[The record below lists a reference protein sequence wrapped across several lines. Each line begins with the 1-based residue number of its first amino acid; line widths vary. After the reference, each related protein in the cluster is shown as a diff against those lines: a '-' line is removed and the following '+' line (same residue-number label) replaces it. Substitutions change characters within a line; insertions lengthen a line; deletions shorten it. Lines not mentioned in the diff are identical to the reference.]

1 MRRIV
6 MALAG
11 GGGVPAVN
19 RRMTAPCDVG
29 IYAGRDLPF
38 QHPQTGH
45 VTGDGASAYGMA
57 CIPSIN
63 ENLEKRPT
71 RTRRT
76 NEHQRD
82 RMGERFQTGRTRGET
97 HAHRPGPPH
106 GRQRHHQTLATETG
120 KQHTSRSMPS

>member
-1 MRRIV
+1 MKRIV

-11 GGGVPAVN
+11 GGGIPTMN
-19 RRMTAPCDVG
+19 RRMTTPCDVG

-38 QHPQTGH
+38 RHLRAGH

-57 CIPSIN
+57 RIPSIN

-82 RMGERFQTGRTRGET
+82 RMGERFQTGRTRGEP

-106 GRQRHHQTLATETG
+106 GRQRHHQTLTTETG

>member
-1 MRRIV
+1 MKRIV

-11 GGGVPAVN
+11 GGGVPTVN

-38 QHPQTGH
+38 RHPRAGH

-63 ENLEKRPT
+63 ENLKS
-71 RTRRT
+71 
-76 NEHQRD
+76 D
-82 RMGERFQTGRTRGET
+82 RHEQGERMSINAIAWANDSKPAGPVEKPTLIGPARHTAANGTTR
-97 HAHRPGPPH
+97 H
-106 GRQRHHQTLATETG
+106 
-120 KQHTSRSMPS
+120 

>member
-1 MRRIV
+1 MKRIV

-11 GGGVPAVN
+11 GGGIPAVN
-19 RRMTAPCDVG
+19 RRMTAPCDMG

-38 QHPQTGH
+38 RHPQTGH

-106 GRQRHHQTLATETG
+106 GRQLHHQTLTTETG

>member
-1 MRRIV
+1 MKRIV

-11 GGGVPAVN
+11 GGGVPTMN

-38 QHPQTGH
+38 RHPRAGR

-82 RMGERFQTGRTRGET
+82 RMGERSQTGRTRGET
-97 HAHRPGPPH
+97 PTHRPGPPH
-106 GRQRHHQTLATETG
+106 GRQRHHQTLTTETG

>member
-38 QHPQTGH
+38 RHPRDGH

-82 RMGERFQTGRTRGET
+82 RMGERFQTGPVEKPTLI
-97 HAHRPGPPH
+97 GPA
-106 GRQRHHQTLATETG
+106 RHTAANCTIRH
-120 KQHTSRSMPS
+120 